1 MAAPVVHFEIVGK
14 DGEKLQKFYSELFDW
29 EIDTN
34 NPQKY
39 GLVKPAS
46 SNSIGGGVGTVEGDS
61 SPYATFYVEVKDTDA
76 VLEQVKKMGG
86 KIILPTTTIPD
97 MVTYA
102 LFEDPEGNMIGLVKC
117 R

>member
-39 GLVKPAS
+39 GLVKPAGP
-46 SNSIGGGVGTVEGDS
+46 NSIGGGIGAVEGDS
-61 SPYATFYVEVKDTDA
+61 PPHAIFYVEVKDTDA
-76 VLEQVKKMGG
+76 VLGQVEKMGG
-86 KIILPTTTIPD
+86 KTILPTTTIPD
-97 MVTYA
+97 MVTFA
-102 LFEDPEGNMIGLVKC
+102 LFKDPEGNKIGLVKC